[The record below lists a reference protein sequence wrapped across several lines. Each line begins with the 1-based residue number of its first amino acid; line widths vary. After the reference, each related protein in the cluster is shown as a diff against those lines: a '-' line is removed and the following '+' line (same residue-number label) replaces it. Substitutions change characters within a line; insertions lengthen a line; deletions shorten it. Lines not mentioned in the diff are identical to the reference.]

1 MASNAGWCWQ
11 ALLRGPRP
19 RTGVAELL
27 SFGPRM
33 KNNVIAVTVGF
44 VVGAVILVVSFSGGR
59 EHDPKDLAY
68 WARTGAAKD
77 WSSEA
82 AHGEPQAEFHVG
94 LALIRSNLVTMIDRV
109 PRLSAVPLI
118 GKRFFE
124 KISYEI
130 DSNISQEQLADAYR
144 WIKKSA
150 DKGFAPAKEAE
161 KLFIGKVGTP
171 NQGGAANGSQPIR
184 SETNRTSSAAGS
196 RR

>member
-1 MASNAGWCWQ
+1 
-11 ALLRGPRP
+11 
-19 RTGVAELL
+19 
-27 SFGPRM
+27 M
-33 KNNVIAVTVGF
+33 KNAVIAILVGF
-44 VVGAVILVVSFSGGR
+44 VLIAVILVVSFSKRR
-59 EHDPKDLAY
+59 EHDPKDLSY
-68 WARTGAAKD
+68 WVRAGAAKD

-82 AHGEPQAEFHVG
+82 AHGESQAQFHLG
-94 LALIRSNLVTMIDRV
+94 ITLIRTNLVTMIDRV

-124 KISYEI
+124 KITYGI

-150 DKGFAPAKEAE
+150 DLGFAPAKEAE
-161 KLFIGKVGTP
+161 KLFIGKVGKP
-171 NQGGAANGSQPIR
+171 NQSGAANGSQPIR